1 MPAAKNKS
9 TLPTRQLET
18 KTIRTKKGPDKEYV
32 QVDERLKYFRET
44 YGMEL
49 QLITSLVHLTDD
61 VCVFKAEV
69 KDKDGTVYAT
79 GYAREVRTDSSS
91 FVNATSYV
99 ENCETSAWG
108 RALANFG
115 IGIDNG
121 IASAHEVVNAIN
133 QRESMTQAPAP
144 QQWQQPAQQFA
155 PPPPQ
160 QAQQLHNQF
169 NTQQQW
175 QQPQQAAPAPFQQP
189 VQNASAPPAQ
199 APQGSDNVQY
209 WLDTV
214 ASINDPENLKTFITS
229 TMSSL
234 KDNPDLYSKFQSQV
248 VGVALEKQKQL
259 TQS

>member
-1 MPAAKNKS
+1 MPATKKKS

-32 QVDERLKYFRET
+32 QVDERLKYYRET
-44 YGMEL
+44 YGMDL
-49 QLITSLVHLTDD
+49 RLISTIVHLTDD

-69 KDKDGTVYAT
+69 IDHDGIIYAT
-79 GYAREVRTDSSS
+79 GHAREVRTDSNS

-133 QRESMTQAPAP
+133 QRAQQTQQAPP
-144 QQWQQPAQQFA
+144 QQYTQQQWKHPQAAPVPVQQPAQNVAA
-155 PPPPQ
+155 P
-160 QAQQLHNQF
+160 
-169 NTQQQW
+169 
-175 QQPQQAAPAPFQQP
+175 QAAPQQHH
-189 VQNASAPPAQ
+189 ATS
-199 APQGSDNVQY
+199 GGNVDQ
-209 WLDTV
+209 WIAEV
-214 ASINDPENLKTFITS
+214 NSINDPNQLKNYVVQKQRELQS
-229 TMSSL
+229 DPSL
-234 KDNPDLYSKFQSQV
+234 YTEFQTKV
-248 VGVALEKQKQL
+248 VNIAMERNKQL